1 MVIKIVNLGKLKEID
16 GGKMFDKIKELW
28 ELKRKAEQI
37 KKELEKI
44 SFSSEDDYSSV
55 SVNGTLEVQSVIIK
69 KMDDKEKL
77 ENSIKENTNKAI
89 RNAQIENAKK
99 TFGQF

>member
-1 MVIKIVNLGKLKEID
+1 
-16 GGKMFDKIKELW
+16 MFDKIKELW
-28 ELKRKAEQI
+28 ELKRKAEEI

-89 RNAQIENAKK
+89 RNAQIESAKK